1 MIGFLQTLIQLVL
14 TIYDW
19 FIFWEILL
27 DFQRGVILR
36 LGKYHRMAEPGW
48 NWRLPFGLEELL
60 FTHIVPTTADLPP
73 QAVVTTDGV
82 QVLLEVVI
90 LWSVPYPKKFLL
102 EVENAV
108 SVLAEAA
115 QGTIYEVAGD
125 YDWEDLQKV
134 GLNDDLTSSI
144 RNRAKKWGV
153 KVISVQVTS
162 MSRLGLRYGCFRIAQ
177 PAALHGT

>member
-1 MIGFLQTLIQLVL
+1 MIGFLQTLIQLIL

-48 NWRLPFGLEELL
+48 NWRLPFGLEVAMV
-60 FTHIVPTTADLPP
+60 TNVVPTTADLPP
-73 QAVVTTDGV
+73 QAIVTTDGV

-90 LWSVPYPKKFLL
+90 LWGITNPKKFLL
-102 EVENAV
+102 EVENAIA
-108 SVLAEAA
+108 VLGEAA

-125 YDWEDLQKV
+125 YTFAGLQEV
-134 GLNDDLTSSI
+134 GLNDDLTDSI

-162 MSRLGLRYGCFRIAQ
+162 MSKLSLKDGCLRIAQ
-177 PAALHGT
+177 PAALA